1 LERNRRFFLATL
13 ILSAMAGT
21 GLAEAASL
29 QPSRSGLLRQVSA
42 ARTHGFAYAQNDNDV
57 IDMVRRDE
65 LVKLSGNRD
74 YTVKWSVRHPYARP
88 EVKLFVERL
97 ADQYRDACGER
108 LVVTSLVRPKS
119 RQPRNSSPLS
129 VHPTGMAL
137 DLRVSE
143 ASRCRAW
150 LERAL
155 VNMESRGVLEAAR
168 ERRPPHYH
176 VVLFPDPY
184 LDYVAGK
191 TSRAVVA
198 EYRSPRD
205 TAGSAAAST
214 ASAST
219 SASTSG
225 SYRVRSGGN
234 MWSIARRHGTSAAAL
249 QRANGLRSASIRPG
263 QVLAIP
269 GAGGASTTATA
280 ASAGGSGEAARY
292 RVRSGD
298 SLWSIARRHGT
309 SIAAIQRANGMRSAT
324 IKPGQVLAIPG
335 AGSSGGSTVQTA
347 TYRVRRGDNLWRIAQ
362 RHGTT
367 TSAIQRANGMRS
379 ASIKPGQ
386 VLTIPSSA
394 R

>member
-1 LERNRRFFLATL
+1 MERNRRFFLVTL
-13 ILSAMAGT
+13 LLLAVASA

-29 QPSRSGLLRQVSA
+29 QPSRAGLLRQVSA
-42 ARTHGFAYAQNDNDV
+42 ARTHGFAYAQDDTDV
-57 IDMVRRDE
+57 VDMVRRDE
-65 LVKLSGNRD
+65 LVRLSGNRD

-129 VHPTGMAL
+129 VHPTGIAL
-137 DLRVSE
+137 DLRVS
-143 ASRCRAW
+143 ASSRCRAW

-155 VNMESRGVLEAAR
+155 VNLEGRGVLEAAR

-176 VVLFPDPY
+176 VVLYPDPY

-191 TSRAVVA
+191 TSRAMVA

-205 TAGSAAAST
+205 TAGSTTVSAA
-214 ASAST
+214 
-219 SASTSG
+219 G
-225 SYRVRSGGN
+225 SYRVRSGDSL
-234 MWSIARRHGTSAAAL
+234 WAIARRHGTSIAAL
-249 QRANGLRSASIRPG
+249 QSANGLRSASIKPG

-269 GAGGASTTATA
+269 GKDSGDSPAA
-280 ASAGGSGEAARY
+280 ASSTASAEATRY

-309 SIAAIQRANGMRSAT
+309 SIAAIQRANSMASTT
-324 IKPGQVLAIPG
+324 IKPGQVLTIPG
-335 AGSSGGSTVQTA
+335 SGSSEGSPAQQA

-367 TSAIQRANGMRS
+367 TGAIQRANGMRT